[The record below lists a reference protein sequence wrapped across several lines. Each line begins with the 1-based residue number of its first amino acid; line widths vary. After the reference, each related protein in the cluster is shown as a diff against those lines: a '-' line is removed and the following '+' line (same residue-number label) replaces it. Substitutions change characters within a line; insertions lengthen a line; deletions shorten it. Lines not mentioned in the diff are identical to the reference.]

1 MTSATDMTTKKAAQ
15 YCGLSRSGFIK
26 YRQAGRVLPDYR
38 EGYMMYFTKANLDKF
53 NRNRRGAGRP
63 RKTKAMEATTC

>member
-1 MTSATDMTTKKAAQ
+1 MTHATDMTTLKAAE

-53 NRNRRGAGRP
+53 NATRRKQGRP
-63 RKTKAMEATTC
+63 RKSQAQEATG